1 LKIGID
7 AHAAERDGTGNCT
20 YIRGILTGLV
30 ELNNQ
35 NEYVL
40 YITNKSHSFYDIF
53 RHKDNFQLHVLRPK
67 HPLVRI
73 PLSLAR
79 RTFLDGIDILHVQY
93 IAPPFHKGKLITTIH
108 DLGFFH
114 FRESFSPFERIR
126 SSILIPRNARRAAK
140 IITGSQFSK
149 TDIIN
154 KLKVNDSRIEI
165 TPYGNPIGLTQPQ
178 INIIDIRKK
187 YGITKK
193 FIFSLGRLNM
203 RKNLKN
209 LISAYAELRQK
220 ENVDLNLVIAGK
232 KDYLTT
238 ETLMEVKKSG
248 YDKDIIITGYIP
260 QEELPLFYK
269 TAEIFVYPSLFEGF
283 GLPPLEAMAWGC
295 PVITSN
301 VSSLPEVVGEAALLI
316 NPHQIQEITDAMK
329 RVLSN
334 AGLKRQLH
342 EEGKKRAKLFTWE
355 KTAEK
360 TLKIYEDVYN
370 A

>member
-20 YIRGILTGLV
+20 YIRGVLSGLFN
-30 ELNNQ
+30 LNDQ

-40 YITNKSHSFYDIF
+40 YIMDKSHPFYDMF
-53 RHKDNFQLHVLRPK
+53 KQKGNFQLHVLRPE

-73 PLSLAR
+73 PFSLAH

-114 FRESFSPFERIR
+114 FQESFSPFERIR

-154 KLKVNDSRIEI
+154 KLKVSDSKIEI
-165 TPYGNPIGLTQPQ
+165 TPYGNPIGLSQSPD
-178 INIIDIRKK
+178 NGIDIKKK
-187 YGITKK
+187 YGIKK
-193 FIFSLGRLNM
+193 EFIFSLGRLNM

-209 LISAYAELRQK
+209 LISAYTELRQK
-220 ENVDLNLVIAGK
+220 ENLDLNLVIAGK
-232 KDYLTT
+232 KDYLSE

-248 YDKDIIITGYIP
+248 YDNEIIMTGYIP
-260 QEELPLFYK
+260 QEELPLFYQ
-269 TAEIFVYPSLFEGF
+269 TAEIFVYPSFFEGF

-301 VSSLPEVVGEAALLI
+301 VSSLPEVVGDAALLI
-316 NPHQIQEITDAMK
+316 DPYQTREIKDAMK
-329 RVLSN
+329 RVLSDS
-334 AGLKRQLH
+334 GLKHRLQ
-342 EEGKKRAKLFTWE
+342 EAGKQRAKMFTWE
-355 KTAEK
+355 KTAKK